1 MYPGDEDSSDLTFSI
16 CLTNFDP
23 YLSNGS
29 LYKTIERLGFYA
41 LFLPENSH
49 VPIDRSKTLK
59 KDIDPAR
66 IRGFCDPYPV
76 LSFCAAATKRLRL
89 GTSVTLLTQRDA
101 QLLAR
106 SVSSLQIL
114 SNNRF
119 ILGIAGG
126 FIREAMENHGSDFS
140 ARWDIVKSRLS
151 QMRADWLHANS
162 ALSNFRVPPIFIGSN
177 SSRVPL
183 RVAEYADGWMLRK
196 QMYKGDALADLKAAC
211 LRIGRPFSS
220 VNVILMA
227 PPQDKSVIEKE
238 ISYGISNFLFFSS
251 GEDTAALEDELHRIG
266 NLIREFKSH

>member
-1 MYPGDEDSSDLTFSI
+1 MVVRHVNSGDLTFSV

-23 YLSNGS
+23 YLSSGL

-59 KDIDPAR
+59 KDVDPER

-76 LSFCAAATKRLRL
+76 LSSCAAATKRLML

-101 QLLAR
+101 HFLAR
-106 SVSSLQIL
+106 SVSSLQVL

-126 FIREAMENHGSDFS
+126 FIREAMENHGSEFN
-140 ARWDIVKSRLS
+140 ARWDIVKSRVL
-151 QMRADWLHANS
+151 QMKGDWREANS
-162 ALSNFRVPPIFIGSN
+162 CLSRFQMPPIFIGSN
-177 SSRVPL
+177 SSKVPL

-196 QMYKGDALADLKAAC
+196 QIYKGDALSDLRVAC
-211 LRIGRPFSS
+211 QRRGRPYSS
-220 VNVILMA
+220 VKVILMGA
-227 PPQDKSVIEKE
+227 PQERSEIEQE
-238 ISYGISNFLFFSS
+238 IFYGINNFLFFSS
-251 GEDTAALEDELHRIG
+251 GEDKSALEDELYKLG
-266 NLIREFKSH
+266 ELISNFKSN

>member
-1 MYPGDEDSSDLTFSI
+1 MDSGDLTFSI

-23 YLSNGS
+23 YLSNSS
-29 LYKTIERLGFYA
+29 LYKTIERLGFFA

-59 KDIDPAR
+59 KDIDPSR

-76 LSFCAAATKRLRL
+76 LSSCAAATNRLKL

-101 QLLAR
+101 QFLAR
-106 SVSSLQIL
+106 SVSSIQFL

-126 FIREAMENHGSDFS
+126 FIREAMENHGSDFNS
-140 ARWDIVKSRLS
+140 RWDIVKSRVSLMRSDWS
-151 QMRADWLHANS
+151 QADR
-162 ALSNFRVPPIFIGSN
+162 ALSNFRIPPIFIGSN

-211 LRIGRPFSS
+211 LRLGRPFSS
-220 VNVILMA
+220 VDVILMGA
-227 PPQDKSVIEKE
+227 PQSKNEIEKE
-238 ISYGISNFLFFSS
+238 ISYGINNFLFFSS
-251 GEDTAALEDELHRIG
+251 GEDQSALEDELQRLG
-266 NLIREFKSH
+266 DLISEFKSY

>member
-1 MYPGDEDSSDLTFSI
+1 MDSSDLTFSI

-59 KDIDPAR
+59 KRTSILPEYG
-66 IRGFCDPYPV
+66 GFCDPYPV
-76 LSFCAAATKRLRL
+76 LSSCAAATGRLRL

-162 ALSNFRVPPIFIGSN
+162 VLFQT
-177 SSRVPL
+177 L
-183 RVAEYADGWMLRK
+183 E
-196 QMYKGDALADLKAAC
+196 C
-211 LRIGRPFSS
+211 
-220 VNVILMA
+220 
-227 PPQDKSVIEKE
+227 PQ
-238 ISYGISNFLFFSS
+238 FL
-251 GEDTAALEDELHRIG
+251 
-266 NLIREFKSH
+266 

>member
-1 MYPGDEDSSDLTFSI
+1 M
-16 CLTNFDP
+16 TNFDP

-59 KDIDPAR
+59 KDIDPSR

-76 LSFCAAATKRLRL
+76 LSSCAAATKRLKL

-119 ILGIAGG
+119 IFGIAGG
-126 FIREAMENHGSDFS
+126 FIREAMENHGSEFN
-140 ARWDIVKSRLS
+140 ARWEIVKSRVS
-151 QMRADWLHANS
+151 QMRADWLHAS
-162 ALSNFRVPPIFIGSN
+162 SVLSNFRMPPIFIGSN

-196 QMYKGDALADLKAAC
+196 QMYKGDALADLRSAC
-211 LRIGRPFSS
+211 LRLGRPFSS
-220 VNVILMA
+220 VNVILMGA
-227 PPQDKSVIEKE
+227 PQDKGEIDKE
-238 ISYGISNFLFFSS
+238 ISYGINNFLFFSS
-251 GEDTAALEDELHRIG
+251 GEDMSALQDELQRLG
-266 NLIREFKSH
+266 NLISEFKSY